1 MSPPLATIAGRLYVP
16 PRSALLRTGISR
28 DRTWLRKRQ
37 ERVFQQFFHWFS
49 SDLTPWITGVAQ
61 AHPIWCFPI
70 AFLVAFS
77 ESFVGVSFIIPGT
90 TLLAALGGVIGA
102 SDISIIPAWT
112 GAVIGSV
119 LGDWI
124 SYWIGFHYHH
134 RILHIWP
141 FRNYE
146 AQLEKGLHFF
156 HRFGTWA
163 IFLGRFLGPFRAT
176 VPLVAGMSELE
187 FWPFMI
193 ANTASAV
200 IWAYALLAFP
210 ALAAHYLLT

>member
-1 MSPPLATIAGRLYVP
+1 MVH
-16 PRSALLRTGISR
+16 
-28 DRTWLRKRQ
+28 
-37 ERVFQQFFHWFS
+37 QFFHWFFH
-49 SDLTPWITGVAQ
+49 DLTPWVTGIAQ

-70 AFLVAFS
+70 AFVVAFS

-90 TLLAALGGVIGA
+90 FLLITLGAVIGA
-102 SDISIIPAWT
+102 SHISVFPAWA

-134 RILHIWP
+134 QILHIWP
-141 FRNYE
+141 FRRYE
-146 AQLEKGLHFF
+146 DQMEKGLHFF

-187 FWPFMI
+187 FWPFQI
-193 ANTASAV
+193 ANTASA
-200 IWAYALLAFP
+200 ILWAF
-210 ALAAHYLLT
+210 ALADPGRRGRAPLSWPPDRLNDRSSRATAIAQNCTILILGRNWRIAADP